1 MHTINYVNSE
11 FEINNNN
18 KSIKIKS
25 NQFEINGTPGTE
37 NQVLSVDA
45 SSNMIWKTIPAS
57 NIEYG
62 RTPVR
67 VRDSTFVSS
76 NGSQQQVQGDSVYY
90 SGTINFANSYTTLP
104 TVTLTSEN
112 MSIVFITN
120 LTTTSFSWKSN
131 TDVLPF
137 EIVSSQ
143 STITGYLHWTSIGTR

>member
-67 VRDSTFVSS
+67 VRDSSS
-76 NGSQQQVQGDSVYY
+76 GQQLMGDIVYY

-112 MSIVFITN
+112 MSTVFITN

-137 EIVSSQ
+137 GIESQ